1 METVFKVCSCQFQ
14 WPVLFGCGAIIRAS
28 NGSPLLPNRY
38 PVFPW
43 GKKKKKKM
51 LADTGDGPEPQ
62 SYSYGSPGNSL
73 WAHVTCLLP
82 LKFGQML
89 SRAAT
94 GFVLEEEED

>member
-1 METVFKVCSCQFQ
+1 MEAHYCPIGIQCSH
-14 WPVLFGCGAIIRAS
+14 GE
-28 NGSPLLPNRY
+28 
-38 PVFPW
+38 
-43 GKKKKKKM
+43 KKKKKM